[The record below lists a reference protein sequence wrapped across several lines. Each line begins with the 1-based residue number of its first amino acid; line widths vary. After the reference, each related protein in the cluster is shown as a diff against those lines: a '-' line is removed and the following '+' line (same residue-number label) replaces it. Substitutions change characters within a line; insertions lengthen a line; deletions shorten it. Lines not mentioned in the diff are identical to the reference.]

1 MFLNDQIEAY
11 YPLRNQVS
19 FEISMKDSR
28 QILSVSSTDTK
39 KYKLEIVDLKL
50 KLVFGEFEGRIRE
63 R

>member
-1 MFLNDQIEAY
+1 
-11 YPLRNQVS
+11 
-19 FEISMKDSR
+19 MKDSR